1 MDSKN
6 GETVENNGEKSSER
20 EKTPGI
26 LGTHQSDPQN
36 QGSKIPLNHIEFNK
50 TYSKT
55 FLLYNY
61 AKII

>member
-6 GETVENNGEKSSER
+6 GETVEKNGEKSSER

-36 QGSKIPLNHIEFNK
+36 QGSRIPLNHIEFNI
-50 TYSKT
+50 
-55 FLLYNY
+55 F
-61 AKII
+61 

>member
-6 GETVENNGEKSSER
+6 GETVEKNGEKSSER

-36 QGSKIPLNHIEFNK
+36 QDQELH
-50 TYSKT
+50 
-55 FLLYNY
+55 
-61 AKII
+61 